1 MLFANMQIKQMET
14 SSLHFTIYFPQH
26 DSTVT
31 NTSYHWLLQIKYL
44 PEDPPAWN
52 SDYLSENLLL
62 LWLMNYIP

>member
-1 MLFANMQIKQMET
+1 MLLANMQIKQMET

-44 PEDPPAWN
+44 PEDPPA
-52 SDYLSENLLL
+52 
-62 LWLMNYIP
+62 